1 LDHRTTR
8 RAKDNNQFY
17 DVETGLLAGYR
28 FESYDASKTSTIVS
42 FNDYKNFG
50 GPLIVTKRIF
60 RAGDHTQ
67 TVTFTRV
74 SYEPVSDSRFE
85 LPPAVKTLAM

>member
-1 LDHRTTR
+1 
-8 RAKDNNQFY
+8 
-17 DVETGLLAGYR
+17 VETGLLAGYR

-60 RAGDHTQ
+60 RGWRSHANCHIHTG
-67 TVTFTRV
+67 
-74 SYEPVSDSRFE
+74 E
-85 LPPAVKTLAM
+85 L